1 MKIGDIVCV
10 ERHRSVFGNLK
21 QFTTIVS
28 ETKTLWKCEDDTRIC
43 KDKKRKMGN
52 FDACYLY
59 GRDWDFAYVVTKECK
74 EEFEHKQWV
83 NRRFKETY
91 EILEIHDRNYRIS
104 NKQKEDIYNMVSKYL
119 KENDLATRKQF

>member
-1 MKIGDIVCV
+1 
-10 ERHRSVFGNLK
+10 
-21 QFTTIVS
+21 
-28 ETKTLWKCEDDTRIC
+28 
-43 KDKKRKMGN
+43 MGN